1 MYNKKEIFE
10 KYLAGTCT
18 PEQAVWLVS
27 LFADE
32 SFRGE
37 LETYM
42 DVAMNDQLEEGD
54 IIEEL
59 YTQSKNQYPILKSLL
74 TGEEIKTKPS
84 ILIRVWPWVAAAAAI
99 LILYVGGY
107 QYKAY
112 EEALS
117 VTGVT
122 VTNRHMESAKV
133 ESLMTLTL
141 PNGEKIEL
149 TDSSKTQY
157 AAAKTTNKE
166 SFFEIKKFENASE
179 PMVQE
184 IHVPMGKTGA
194 IVLTDGTKVWLNTGT
209 KLRYDAN
216 FVGSERIV
224 YLEGEAYFEVSH
236 NKQKPFMVVS
246 NDQKIKV
253 LGTHFNVKA
262 YASNRTTTTL
272 MEGSVAVSTASK
284 VRILTPG
291 ESSVVDPGKTII
303 DVSPALLSNVNAW
316 RNNEFSFFNAGLEEI
331 GAELSHWYGIDVKIL
346 GQADEL
352 GFTGVISKEKTLEE
366 VLSIMRRTGQIK
378 YQITPWGAK
387 ERRVVLMM

>member
-18 PEQAVWLVS
+18 PEQAAWLVS

-32 SFRGE
+32 SFREE
-37 LETYM
+37 LESYM
-42 DVAMNDQLEEGD
+42 DAVMDDQLEEAD
-54 IIEEL
+54 LIEDL
-59 YTQSKNQYPILKSLL
+59 YTQSKNQYPILASLL
-74 TGEEIKTKPS
+74 TGEETNTKPS
-84 ILIRVWPWVAAAAAI
+84 ILIRLWPWVAAAAAI
-99 LILYVGGY
+99 LILYVGVY
-107 QYKAY
+107 QYKAQ
-112 EEALS
+112 EWGPM
-117 VTGVT
+117 VTGIT
-122 VTNRHMESAKV
+122 GANKQIESAKV

-157 AAAKTTNKE
+157 AAAKTTNE
-166 SFFEIKKFENASE
+166 DSFFEIKKFENASE

-184 IHVPMGKTGA
+184 INVPKGKTGA

-236 NKQKPFMVVS
+236 NREKPFVVVS
-246 NDQKIKV
+246 NDQKVKV
-253 LGTHFNVKA
+253 LGTHFNVKG
-262 YASNRTTTTL
+262 YGGKRTVTTL
-272 MEGSVAVSTASK
+272 MEGSVVVSTNAKSS
-284 VRILTPG
+284 VLTPG
-291 ESSVVDPGKTII
+291 ESSIVAHDKANIATF
-303 DVSPALLSNVNAW
+303 PALLPNVNAW
-316 RNNEFSFFNAGLEEI
+316 RNNEFSFFNADLEEI
-331 GAELSHWYGIDVKIL
+331 GEELSRWYGTEVTVL

-366 VLSIMRRTGQIK
+366 VLSVLRRTGQIK

-387 ERRVVLMM
+387 ERRVILMM